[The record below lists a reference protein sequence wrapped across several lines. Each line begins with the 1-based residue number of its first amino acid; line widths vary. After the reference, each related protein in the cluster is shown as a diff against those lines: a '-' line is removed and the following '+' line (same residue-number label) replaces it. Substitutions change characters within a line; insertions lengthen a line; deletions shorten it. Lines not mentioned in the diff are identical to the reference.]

1 MKAKH
6 KRLTFVGVGVLLL
19 AGAAGLVLAAL
30 EDTVVFFFSP
40 TELRNQI
47 PAPDR
52 TIRIGGLVEQGSLER
67 GGNPVRFRITDLKAT
82 VPVTYRGLLPDLIR
96 EGQGVVA
103 SGRLV
108 RGTLEADEVLA
119 KHDENYMPK
128 EVADALR
135 KAGTWQG
142 GS

>member
-6 KRLTFVGVGVLLL
+6 RRLTIVGVGIVLL
-19 AGAAGLVLAAL
+19 AGAAGLVLSAL

-40 TELRNQI
+40 SDLRTRL
-47 PAPDR
+47 PSPDR
-52 TIRIGGLVEQGSLER
+52 AIRVGGLIEQGSLER
-67 GGNPVRFRITDLKAT
+67 GGTPVRFRITDLKAA
-82 VPVTYRGLLPDLIR
+82 VPVRFTGLLPDLIR

-108 RGTLEADEVLA
+108 NGTLEADEVLA

>member
-6 KRLTFVGVGVLLL
+6 RRLTFVGVGLLLL
-19 AGAAGLVLAAL
+19 AGAAGLVLVAL
-30 EDTVVFFFSP
+30 EDTVVFFFAPSDLQAQ
-40 TELRNQI
+40 ER
-47 PAPDR
+47 APDGR
-52 TIRIGGLVEQGSLER
+52 IRIGGLIEQGSLER
-67 GGNPVRFRITDLKAT
+67 GGTPIRFRITDLKAT
-82 VPVTYRGLLPDLIR
+82 VQVSYRGLLPDLIR

-103 SGRLV
+103 SGLLV
-108 RGTLEADEVLA
+108 DGLLEADEVLA

-135 KAGTWQG
+135 RAGTWQG